1 MEGTKIRILQKAG
14 ELFAAR
20 GYREISMREIAAECG
35 ITKPAIYHYFRDKK
49 HLYLEV
55 LDREL
60 ERLVLALDEAGGGS
74 GEAADRLARLV
85 RCYLESLQQR
95 LSLIQLLLRDV
106 GAIEREVPGVAAKRS
121 EDILRPFVAV
131 IQEGIARGEFRP
143 VDATRAALS
152 LAGMMNV
159 FVTRTLLRP
168 DLPIRDEDIVHTVD
182 MALRGLLP
190 REQTRIADSRR

>member
-14 ELFAAR
+14 ELFATR

-35 ITKPAIYHYFRDKK
+35 ITKPAIYHYFRGKK
-49 HLYLEV
+49 QLYLEV

-60 ERLVLALDEAGGGS
+60 ERLVLVLDEASAGS
-74 GEAADRLARLV
+74 GSVADRLARLV
-85 RCYLESLQQR
+85 RCYLESLQRR

-106 GAIEREVPGVAAKRS
+106 GTIESEIPGVASKRS
-121 EDILRPFVAV
+121 EDVLRPFVTV
-131 IQEGIARGEFRP
+131 IQEGIASGEFRP

-159 FVTRTLLRP
+159 FITRTLLRP
-168 DLPIRDEDIVHTVD
+168 DLPIQDEDILHTVD
-182 MALRGLLP
+182 MALKALLP
-190 REQTRIADSRR
+190 RG

>member
-35 ITKPAIYHYFRDKK
+35 ITKPAIYHYFRGKT
-49 HLYLEV
+49 HLYLAV

-60 ERLVLALDEAGGGS
+60 ERLVVALDEASAGPG
-74 GEAADRLARLV
+74 AVPDRLARLV
-85 RCYLESLQQR
+85 RCYLESLQHR

-106 GAIEREVPGVAAKRS
+106 GAIESEIPGVAAKRS
-121 EDILRPFVAV
+121 EDVLRPFVAL
-131 IQEGIARGEFRP
+131 IQEGIARGEFRA
-143 VDATRAALS
+143 VDAMRTALS

-168 DLPIRDEDIVHTVD
+168 DLPIRDEDILHTVD
-182 MALRGLLP
+182 MALKGLLP
-190 REQTRIADSRR
+190 R

>member
-1 MEGTKIRILQKAG
+1 MEGTKMRILQKAG
-14 ELFAAR
+14 ELFATR

-35 ITKPAIYHYFRDKK
+35 ITKPAIYHYFRGKK
-49 HLYLEV
+49 QLYLEV

-60 ERLVLALDEAGGGS
+60 ERLVLVLDEAGAGPGS
-74 GEAADRLARLV
+74 VADRLARLV
-85 RCYLESLQQR
+85 RCYLESLQHR
-95 LSLIQLLLRDV
+95 LSFIQLLLRDV
-106 GAIEREVPGVAAKRS
+106 STIESEIPGVASKRS
-121 EDILRPFVAV
+121 EGILRPFVAV
-131 IQEGIARGEFRP
+131 IQEGIAGGDFRP

-168 DLPIRDEDIVHTVD
+168 DLPIRDEDILHTVD

-190 REQTRIADSRR
+190 R